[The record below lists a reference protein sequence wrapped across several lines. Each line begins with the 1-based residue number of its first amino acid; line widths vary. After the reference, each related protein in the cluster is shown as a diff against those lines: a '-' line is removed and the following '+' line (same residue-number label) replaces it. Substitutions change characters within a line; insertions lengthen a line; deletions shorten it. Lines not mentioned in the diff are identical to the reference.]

1 MEAGSYQTNNHIVL
15 FPNLTDALK
24 SGLLSKVVPEEKL
37 EEVNAIAT
45 KIASLS
51 QPVVAMGKS
60 CFYSQTMR
68 GRDQAYV

>member
-1 MEAGSYQTNNHIVL
+1 MLNQQPCCII
-15 FPNLTDALK
+15 FPFFTDALK
-24 SGLLSKVVPEEKL
+24 SGLLSKVVPEESL
-37 EEVNAIAT
+37 EEEVNAIAN

>member
-1 MEAGSYQTNNHIVL
+1 ML

-37 EEVNAIAT
+37 EEEVNAIAT

-51 QPVVAMGKS
+51 QPVVAVGKVMFLLTNHERTGS
-60 CFYSQTMR
+60 SLCVSFS
-68 GRDQAYV
+68 

>member
-1 MEAGSYQTNNHIVL
+1 ML

-37 EEVNAIAT
+37 EEEVNAIAT

-60 CFYSQTMR
+60 SFYSQTMR